1 MAINFQELIK
11 DKKVKSALVICIAI
25 IASSILLYIMFAP
38 ESESDTRNDKE
49 VMVGDDASR
58 LNFEV
63 PTTKDSTLENGTK
76 IDAFE
81 KKFTDSVTYARKT
94 EDALN
99 FNMSSS
105 SNTTSNN
112 TDAGFSDA
120 DFEKMRKSSLS
131 NSSISKP
138 SNSHSTYGN
147 SSMWGD
153 DIPSGSNVGYSDLG
167 NVITKPQGTKRK
179 PVSQPT
185 YKNTEVADDINFET
199 QFNTPSYTNTAKPE
213 ITAKTAKPIRAKL
226 ISSGYATTGRS
237 LSFVLL
243 DPITINGEQTKRGQ
257 VITGSTIVDDNRVI
271 VRFVSL
277 KVNNKNLP
285 ITAKLVG
292 YDGGEGLPVRGSNNG
307 NGAGDVI
314 RDEAQS
320 QVSRIPVVGGLIG
333 RATSSG
339 NRKNED
345 KIQLTSNIECTIMFY
360 Q

>member
-38 ESESDTRNDKE
+38 ESESDVRNDKE

-81 KKFTDSVTYARKT
+81 KKFSDSVTYARKT

-99 FNMSSS
+99 FNTS
-105 SNTTSNN
+105 SNTNSNN
-112 TDAGFSDA
+112 TDTGFSDA

-131 NSSISKP
+131 NSSIAPSKP

-292 YDGGEGLPVRGSNNG
+292 YDGGEGLPVRGNNNG

-339 NRKNED
+339 NRKNDD
-345 KIQLTSNIECTIMFY
+345 KIQLSSNIECTIMFY